1 MLKALIA
8 TLSIF
13 VQADPVAEIMMRIF
27 FFFNEYEKQVLR
39 SLQDPILFFTYLKI

>member
-27 FFFNEYEKQVLR
+27 FFNEYEKQVLR
-39 SLQDPILFFTYLKI
+39 SLQDPILFCMYLKI